1 MSTFLGFARAI
12 SHGRSFKGQPALP
25 WTVALGVHLSKP
37 IKAVLF
43 TMTHSFR
50 GRKRLA
56 SCCLFEG
63 LGLAQWEE
71 RWVSN
76 NFISPP
82 NFSKRFF
89 DCVPGANGFCAISAN
104 FLFSFGLF
112 SLATI
117 FNDTGIFKQ
126 QTSCYF
132 AHNNFNASLFLI
144 ILCPLSKF
152 SLTVRVPSATGVTCI
167 LSCTYHCSPSPL

>member
-1 MSTFLGFARAI
+1 MNSCSWCSLVQADQGGFIYYDALV
-12 SHGRSFKGQPALP
+12 SGTKTTGQLLFV
-25 WTVALGVHLSKP
+25 WGFGFGSMRGTVSLKQFYKP
-37 IKAVLF
+37 
-43 TMTHSFR
+43 
-50 GRKRLA
+50 
-56 SCCLFEG
+56 
-63 LGLAQWEE
+63 
-71 RWVSN
+71 
-76 NFISPP
+76 PP